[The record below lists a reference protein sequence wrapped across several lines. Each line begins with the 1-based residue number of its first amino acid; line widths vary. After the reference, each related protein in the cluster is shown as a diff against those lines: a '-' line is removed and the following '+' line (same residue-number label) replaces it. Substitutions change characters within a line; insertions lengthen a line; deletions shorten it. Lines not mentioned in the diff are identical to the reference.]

1 MGWLVITQD
10 GVGRGV
16 VALVEGG
23 TSAAAAA
30 IRAWS
35 PAYRS
40 RNELGRG
47 KLGV

>member
-1 MGWLVITQD
+1 MGNEIGWLVITED

-23 TSAAAAA
+23 SSDAAAA

-35 PAYRS
+35 PAYR
-40 RNELGRG
+40 R
-47 KLGV
+47 